1 MIWETAGAILLS
13 LGGGGAIV
21 LGLSGWLG
29 RVWAER
35 LMERERADHSREL
48 AQLRADLDKRNA
60 RDVEQL
66 KSELQLQT
74 QERVEAIRHELQ
86 KQLLRTQ
93 LAATKNQ
100 EVYSK
105 LIQLLRK
112 AEGAIGYLWGARFSP
127 DYSRYSED
135 DLRQAL
141 EGANAPGQDKIELLD
156 LLASDRRKEAIKK
169 LESILRQ
176 RDKNEARKAQNEAS
190 NYLALEGI
198 FMQRNVRDL
207 AFEIARMLWHAWVD
221 VDVGDQADPGQQFV
235 ESFNKNMKKVA
246 ALMPQLEDLMRAE
259 LLPASVEQPGLP
271 SVVIPANS
279 AALDPAKGAP

>member
-1 MIWETAGAILLS
+1 VIWETAGAILLS